1 MYFKSRSSLI
11 NLYVA
16 TVYCNNEKPLK
27 YVDTQ
32 KYLGIEIKSDL
43 TSDLN
48 IMRQVKVYTLEVIC

>member
-32 KYLGIEIKSDL
+32 KYLGIEIKNDC
-43 TSDLN
+43 TDDFD
-48 IMRQVKVYTLEVIC
+48 IIT